1 MGSRM
6 SPVGNV
12 VYGTITGGTVEQRA
26 SVLDELVLAGLV
38 RARKVRAA
46 PRAQLTSF
54 VFQGNQRPEVEAH
67 LRRLLRDELYD
78 LKFFFLPSP
87 NTANTHPRREA
98 R

>member
-1 MGSRM
+1 M

-38 RARKVRAA
+38 RARTRSTA
-46 PRAQLTSF
+46 PRAQLVSF
-54 VFQGNQRPEVEAH
+54 VFQGDQRPEVEAH
-67 LRRLLRDELYD
+67 LRSLLRDELCD
-78 LKFFFLPSP
+78 LRFFFLPSP
-87 NTANTHPRREA
+87 DTANARPRREA